1 MIYLI
6 DEFQLQAEYVAPSFL
21 SSLYSSMT
29 LSKDNEIP
37 ACNGIL
43 TFILFLL
50 TKCILETKSV
60 MSQSIFIWSS
70 LCMPTWDE

>member
-6 DEFQLQAEYVAPSFL
+6 DEFQLQAEYVAPSHL
-21 SSLYSSMT
+21 SLLYNSMT
-29 LSKDNEIP
+29 LAKDNEIP

-50 TKCILETKSV
+50 TKCILETESV
-60 MSQSIFIWSS
+60 MSRSIFI
-70 LCMPTWDE
+70 